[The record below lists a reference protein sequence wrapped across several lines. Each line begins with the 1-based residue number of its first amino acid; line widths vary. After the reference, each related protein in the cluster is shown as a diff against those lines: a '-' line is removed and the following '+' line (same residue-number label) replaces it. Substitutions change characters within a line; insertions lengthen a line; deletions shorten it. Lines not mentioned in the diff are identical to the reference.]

1 MLVCSFPLSDL
12 SELLMVAY
20 LSWVTWVI
28 CSRSLISSEW
38 PERFTQGR
46 SFPLSDLSNLLMV
59 AHLSWAIWANCSQL
73 LIWFEQNERIPS
85 PEVSKY
91 FRSLTKNGRPWEICS
106 SLSEG
111 MSDCERI
118 TLVAHQKWANEGI
131 THFFEQIVHLLT
143 FLAQMMMLVRSSSR
157 HGPKKGWVGLKNWYG

>member
-12 SELLMVAY
+12 SELLMVAH
-20 LSWVTWVI
+20 LSWVTWEI
-28 CSRSLISSEW
+28 HTRSLISSEW
-38 PERFTQGR
+38 PEQFAHGR
-46 SFPLSDLSNLLMV
+46 SFVLSDLSELLTV
-59 AHLSWAIWANCSQL
+59 AHLIWAK
-73 LIWFEQNERIPS
+73 WANERIPS

>member
-12 SELLMVAY
+12 SELLMVAH
-20 LSWVTWVI
+20 LSWVTWEI
-28 CSRSLISSEW
+28 HTRSLISSEW
-38 PERFTQGR
+38 PEQFAHGR
-46 SFPLSDLSNLLMV
+46 SFVLSDLSKLLTV
-59 AHLSWAIWANCSQL
+59 AHLIWAK
-73 LIWFEQNERIPS
+73 WANERIPS

-91 FRSLTKNGRPWEICS
+91 FRTWEICS

-111 MSDCERI
+111 MSDCEWI

-143 FLAQMMMLVRSSSR
+143 FLAQMMMLVPSSSR